1 MERVHFQQEQMLAEL
16 KDLVQRGLFTQKEA
30 KQILQKRTAFETA
43 LVRRVAK
50 KGDFLRYAAYEMGL
64 EALRRKRV
72 ERLKQDTAPP
82 SVSDYAL
89 VRRQFHIFERALKKF
104 KGDVGLWIQ
113 YVRVAKKERA
123 RALVGRITARAL
135 QLHPNVPALY
145 ILAASHELQHLSPST
160 ARALLQRGIRLNAD
174 SVEMWREYVRMEL
187 GFVESLRRRWGVL
200 GIDVAQGDKGK
211 GKEMEKEKAIDEG
224 LLAFED
230 EAMGEGEDVQMAA
243 DQEEGAEDEAARRE
257 IMQGAIVKSVMDNA
271 AKALPKFELFTSL
284 HDLLVIYPC
293 PPELRDALLEH
304 LFVLLRSTLPTDPAA
319 IKLSATRYLT
329 PGLKGEA
336 LIDALKG
343 ANEQLVKAVRDNSTS
358 SSSLAAAY
366 VTFVKEWCEKDVD
379 DTLKGYL
386 VASLHM
392 LAQRD
397 AASAALMA
405 AEIRLLASYPQI
417 HPFLPPSCNSIPHI
431 LRLAR
436 KYTRKASGAEEM
448 WIARLELESQFTE
461 GKEAYQATWAEAREA
476 VVEGD
481 GVTTVWLWGL
491 ERAREADVEADV
503 ELLETLLR
511 ESKRITD
518 PAAWSAV
525 HEVLLVRYAAAVLA
539 LADGDV
545 ARPGPGERSTPD
557 RAQLGAATAAARA
570 GARVQRVRHIAT
582 SYLPSAKVWARVFAQ
597 EAAAM
602 QSGLQGDA
610 DLKVL
615 EEVYEYWRRED
626 GVAATAEW
634 AKLLLR
640 RGKGREAQ
648 AAVMRARSWLTA
660 DESGEVERR
669 WAIDLEGPPEDSGAA
684 AAACNIR

>member
-16 KDLVQRGLFTQKEA
+16 KDLVQRGLFTLKEA
-30 KQILQKRTAFETA
+30 KHVLQKRTAFETA

-72 ERLKQDTAPP
+72 ERLKQDAAPP

-243 DQEEGAEDEAARRE
+243 DQEEGAEDEAARRD

-271 AKALPKFELFTSL
+271 AKALPKFELFASL
-284 HDLLVIYPC
+284 HDLLVTYPC

-366 VTFVKEWCEKDVD
+366 ATFVKEWCKKDVD

-436 KYTRKASGAEEM
+436 KYTRKASSGAEEM

-481 GVTTVWLWGL
+481 GATTVWLWGL

-539 LADGDV
+539 LADGD
-545 ARPGPGERSTPD
+545 
-557 RAQLGAATAAARA
+557 LGAATAA
-570 GARVQRVRHIAT
+570 ARVQRVRHIAT
-582 SYLPSAKVWARVFAQ
+582 AYMPSAKVWARVFAQ
-597 EAAAM
+597 AAAAM

-610 DLKVL
+610 ELRVL

-640 RGKGREAQ
+640 RGKGKEAQ